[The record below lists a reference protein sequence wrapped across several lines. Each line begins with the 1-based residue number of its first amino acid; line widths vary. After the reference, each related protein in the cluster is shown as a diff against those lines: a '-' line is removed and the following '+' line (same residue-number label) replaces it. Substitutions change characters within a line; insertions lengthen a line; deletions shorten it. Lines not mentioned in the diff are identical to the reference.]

1 MFKARRLPGFVDTP
15 LTRGHR
21 DAMPFLLSP
30 GRFAA
35 LAARAIAGGGSYQVI
50 PWQMARVAKLL
61 PDAGFDAL
69 LAEPARARPGQ
80 PTRHEKGPLRGLL
93 IGWRCRAQAAD
104 RAKPYS
110 SSRP

>member
-61 PDAGFDAL
+61 PCPTPGSTPCWPGP
-69 LAEPARARPGQ
+69 PAQGPASRRAMKKAPCG
-80 PTRHEKGPLRGLL
+80 
-93 IGWRCRAQAAD
+93 A
-104 RAKPYS
+104 S
-110 SSRP
+110 